1 MTLNAIKLDKEHL
14 ELAIQN
20 NWFKLFVSKK
30 FNGYEATLPD
40 ALQAYFEAS
49 SIDGSLGWC
58 VNLGSGAS
66 IFSGYLSNR
75 AAKDIFSNPENVCA
89 GSGGVG
95 TFEETADGYIVSG
108 SWDKCTGAAHA
119 THFTVNAKNEQ
130 GEMYSFVVPRGQ
142 VQISDEYF
150 LDGLERSSSVNIKIQ
165 NASIPSHYRFEINR
179 ISEES
184 SYLIHQLD
192 FDTFAKFCM
201 LASILGMSQCLVN
214 TAKVDDQLYPDRAG
228 INIDEFEAFIEVSF
242 HELMDL
248 SKEAWR
254 EIEERGEVTNELKE
268 RLNLIIP
275 HTNKG
280 LFDRAN
286 ELLYIGGLRL
296 KDKRT
301 SVHSAYQ
308 DLMLACQHYILK

>member
-1 MTLNAIKLDKEHL
+1 MDTLKLKEEHLKLAIK
-14 ELAIQN
+14 N

-30 FNGYEATLPD
+30 FNGCEATLPD
-40 ALQAYFEAS
+40 ALKAYFEAS

-66 IFSGYLSNR
+66 IFSGYLSKK
-75 AAKDIFSNPENVCA
+75 AAKDVFSNPENVCA

-119 THFTVNAKNEQ
+119 THFTVNAKNEH

-142 VQISDEYF
+142 VQVSDEYF
-150 LDGLERSSSVNIKIQ
+150 LDGLERSSSVNITIQ
-165 NASIPSHYRFEINR
+165 KASIPSFYKFEINR
-179 ISEES
+179 IIEES

-201 LASILGMSQCLVN
+201 LASILGMAQCLMN
-214 TAKVDDQLYPDRAG
+214 TAKVDDQLYPERAG

-242 HELMDL
+242 QELMDL

-254 EIEERGEVTNELKE
+254 ELEEGGEVTNDLNE

-286 ELLYIGGLRL
+286 ELLYHGGLRL

-301 SVHSAYQ
+301 NVHRTYR

>member
-1 MTLNAIKLDKEHL
+1 MDALKLKKEHL
-14 ELAIQN
+14 ELAIQK
-20 NWFKLFVSKK
+20 NWFKLFVAKK
-30 FNGYEATLPD
+30 FNGSEANLPD

-66 IFSGYLSNR
+66 IFSGYLSEE
-75 AAKDIFSNPENVCA
+75 AAKDVFSNPKNVCA

-95 TFEETADGYIVSG
+95 TFEEKKDGYIISG

-119 THFTVNAKNEQ
+119 THFTVNAKNRQE
-130 GEMYSFVVPRGQ
+130 EIYSFVVPKDQ

-150 LDGLERSSSVNIKIQ
+150 LDGLERSSSVSITIK
-165 NASIPSHYRFEINR
+165 NASVPSIYKFEINS
-179 ISEES
+179 IIEES

-201 LASILGMSQCLVN
+201 LASILGMAQCLVN
-214 TAKVDDQLYPDRAG
+214 TAKVDDKLYPERTG
-228 INIDEFEAFIEVSF
+228 INVDEFETFIQVSF
-242 HELMDL
+242 QELIDL

-254 EIEERGEVTNELKE
+254 ELEDLNRVTEDLKE
-268 RLNLIIP
+268 RLELIIP

-286 ELLYIGGLRL
+286 ELLYQGGLRL

-301 SVHSAYQ
+301 DVHRTYR

>member
-1 MTLNAIKLDKEHL
+1 MEFLTLEKKQLT
-14 ELAIQN
+14 LAFQN

-30 FNGYEATLPD
+30 FNGCEATLPK
-40 ALQAYFEAS
+40 ALKAYFEAS

-66 IFSGYLSNR
+66 IFSGYLSEK
-75 AAKDIFSNPENVCA
+75 AAMDVFSDPKNVCA

-95 TFEETADGYIVSG
+95 IFEETSEGYRLSG
-108 SWDKCTGAAHA
+108 NWDKCTGAAQA
-119 THFTVNAKNEQ
+119 THFTVNAKNLK
-130 GEMYSFVVPRGQ
+130 GEMYSFVIPRDK
-142 VQISDEYF
+142 VQISEEYF
-150 LDGLERSSSVNIKIQ
+150 LDGLERSSSVSISIN
-165 NASIPSHYRFEINR
+165 NATIPLRSKFEIDNPFK
-179 ISEES
+179 ES
-184 SYLIHQLD
+184 SYLIHKLD

-201 LASILGMSQCLVN
+201 LASILGMALCLVN

-228 INIDEFEAFIEVSF
+228 INIDEFEVFIEVSF
-242 HELMDL
+242 QELMDL

-254 EIEERGEVTNELKE
+254 ELEELGGVSKDLKE
-268 RLNLIIP
+268 RFDLIIP
-275 HTNKG
+275 HTNKA

-286 ELLYIGGLRL
+286 ELLYMGGLRL

-301 SVHSAYQ
+301 EVHRAYQ